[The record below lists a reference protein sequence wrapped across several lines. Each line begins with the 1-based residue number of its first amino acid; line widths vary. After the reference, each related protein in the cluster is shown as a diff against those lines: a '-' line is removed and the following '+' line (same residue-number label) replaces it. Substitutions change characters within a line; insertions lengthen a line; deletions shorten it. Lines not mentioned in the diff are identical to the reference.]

1 MDKTHRT
8 ALSRM
13 AASVLR
19 PLIKVLLRHNFAHSD
34 LTELVRKTYVEVAYD
49 AFKLP
54 EQKMTYSRAALLTGL
69 SRKEVVRL
77 RSHILEQISVEPEL
91 EPTNVSQ
98 QVVHG
103 WMSDKAYL
111 DSKGEPKALAMKGE
125 GVSFETLVRKYSVN
139 ESYAVVLTDLS
150 KNGMT
155 SQSSDGVVNLV
166 SSGYIPQYDE
176 LEKIRVM
183 SVCVSDLF
191 GTAVHNVDPSSNDIR
206 FQRQLV
212 YSGIEESLARKFHD
226 VSNDKAVALLD
237 TLNEFLFSEC
247 AQPDSEL
254 RRTGKRVGLGI
265 YYFEGAKQ
273 VKSVKMTSEEHA

>member
-1 MDKTHRT
+1 METKHRT
-8 ALSRM
+8 ALTRM

-19 PLIKVLLRHNFAHSD
+19 PLIKVLMRHEFAHSE

-54 EQKMTYSRAALLTGL
+54 KQKMTYSRAALLTGL

-77 RSHILEQISVEPEL
+77 RGNILEDSTVEIPS
-91 EPTNVSQ
+91 TNPATR
-98 QVVHG
+98 VVHG
-103 WMSDKAYL
+103 WMSDKKYL
-111 DSKGEPKALAMKGE
+111 DENGKPRALSMKGMD
-125 GVSFETLVRKYSVN
+125 VSFETLVKKYSN
-139 ESYAVVLTDLS
+139 DESYAAVLTTLS

-155 SQSSDGVVNLV
+155 SQSSDGRVNLV
-166 SSGYIPQYDE
+166 QNGYIPQHDE
-176 LEKIRVM
+176 LETIRVM

-191 GTAVHNVDPSSNDIR
+191 GTAVHNVDPSNGDIR

-212 YSGIEESLARKFHD
+212 YSGIEESLAKKFHD
-226 VSNDKAVALLD
+226 VSSEKATALFD
-237 TLNEFLFSEC
+237 TLNEFLFSER
-247 AQPDSEL
+247 AQSDPEF